1 MSTHPTRIAP
11 SLLAADFS
19 CLAQQIDRVEQAGA
33 DWLHLDV
40 MDGRFVPNI
49 SFGIPIL
56 ESIRPK
62 TRLFFDVHLMIVD
75 PQPYLTPFKDAGANS
90 LTIHIETCPQPTSI
104 LREIRAMDLQCG
116 LVLNPSTP
124 VETLFPFLGELDLV
138 LVMSVEPG
146 FGGQSFQPQALQKV
160 EALRDEIERQ
170 ALQLPI
176 QIDGG
181 VNPQNAASCR
191 SAGVSILVAGPAVFR
206 AEDPSRAISDLRT

>member
-90 LTIHIETCPQPTSI
+90 LTIHIETCPQPTSV

-146 FGGQSFQPQALQKV
+146 FGGQSFQPQAPQKV

-191 SAGVSILVAGPAVFR
+191 SAGVSILVAGSAVFR

>member
-146 FGGQSFQPQALQKV
+146 FGGQAFQPQALQKV

-191 SAGVSILVAGPAVFR
+191 SAGVSILVAGSAVFR

>member
-146 FGGQSFQPQALQKV
+146 FGGQSFQPQAPQKV

-191 SAGVSILVAGPAVFR
+191 SAGVSILVAGSAVFR

>member
-75 PQPYLTPFKDAGANS
+75 PQPYLAPFKDAGAKS

-191 SAGVSILVAGPAVFR
+191 SAGVSILVAGSAVFR

>member
-1 MSTHPTRIAP
+1 MPTHPIRIAP
-11 SLLAADFS
+11 SLLAADFAY
-19 CLAQQIDRVEQAGA
+19 LAQQIESVEKAGA

-56 ESIRPK
+56 ESLRPK
-62 TRLFFDVHLMIVD
+62 TRLFFDVHLMIAD
-75 PQPYLTPFKDAGANS
+75 PQPYIEPFKAAGADS
-90 LTIHIETCPQPTSI
+90 LTIHIETCPHPTSI
-104 LREIRAMDLQCG
+104 LRTIRTLDLQCG

-124 VETLFPFLGELDLV
+124 IESLLPYLGEIDLA

-160 EALRDEIERQ
+160 EALRNEIEQQ
-170 ALQLPI
+170 ALDLPI

-181 VNPQNAASCR
+181 VNPHNAAACR
-191 SAGVSILVAGPAVFR
+191 SAGASILVAGSAVFS
-206 AEDPSRAISDLRT
+206 AADPSRAIADLRA

>member
-146 FGGQSFQPQALQKV
+146 FGGQSFQPQALQKI

-191 SAGVSILVAGPAVFR
+191 SAGVSILVAGSAVFR

>member
-146 FGGQSFQPQALQKV
+146 FGGQAFQPQALQKV

-191 SAGVSILVAGPAVFR
+191 SAGVSILVAGSAVFR
-206 AEDPSRAISDLRT
+206 AEDPSRAIADLRT

>member
-191 SAGVSILVAGPAVFR
+191 SAGVSILVAGSAVFR

>member
-1 MSTHPTRIAP
+1 MPTHPIRIAP
-11 SLLAADFS
+11 SLLAADFAY
-19 CLAQQIDRVEQAGA
+19 LAQQIESVEKAGA

-56 ESIRPK
+56 ESLRPK
-62 TRLFFDVHLMIVD
+62 TRLFFDVHLMIAD
-75 PQPYLTPFKDAGANS
+75 PQPYIEPFKAAGADS
-90 LTIHIETCPQPTSI
+90 LTVHIETCPHPTSI
-104 LREIRAMDLQCG
+104 LRTIRTLDLQCG

-124 VETLFPFLGELDLV
+124 IESLLPYLGEIDLA

-160 EALRDEIERQ
+160 EALRNEIEQQ
-170 ALQLPI
+170 ALDLPI

-181 VNPQNAASCR
+181 VNPNNAAACR
-191 SAGVSILVAGPAVFR
+191 SAGASILVAGSAVFS
-206 AEDPSRAISDLRT
+206 AADPSRAIADLRA

>member
-1 MSTHPTRIAP
+1 MSTHPARIAP
-11 SLLAADFS
+11 SLLASDFS

-191 SAGVSILVAGPAVFR
+191 SAGVSILVAGSAVFR

>member
-75 PQPYLTPFKDAGANS
+75 PQPYLAPFKDAGANS
-90 LTIHIETCPQPTSI
+90 LTIHIGPI
-104 LREIRAMDLQCG
+104 GAGRVND
-116 LVLNPSTP
+116 VHSTFNFDNQT
-124 VETLFPFLGELDLV
+124 VD
-138 LVMSVEPG
+138 S
-146 FGGQSFQPQALQKV
+146 
-160 EALRDEIERQ
+160 
-170 ALQLPI
+170 
-176 QIDGG
+176 
-181 VNPQNAASCR
+181 
-191 SAGVSILVAGPAVFR
+191 
-206 AEDPSRAISDLRT
+206 

>member
-104 LREIRAMDLQCG
+104 LREIRAMDLQSG

-146 FGGQSFQPQALQKV
+146 FGGQAFQPQALQKV

-191 SAGVSILVAGPAVFR
+191 SAGVSILVAGSAVFR